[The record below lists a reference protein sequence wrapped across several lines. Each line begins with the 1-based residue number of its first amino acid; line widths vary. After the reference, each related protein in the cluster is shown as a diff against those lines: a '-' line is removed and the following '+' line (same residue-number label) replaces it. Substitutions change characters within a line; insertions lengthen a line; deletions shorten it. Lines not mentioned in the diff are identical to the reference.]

1 MEAEYNSLSMAKK
14 VVRHIR
20 QLLKVGLQERS
31 LASFKTKAWKDNF
44 GALNLANMEPGRM
57 TQ

>member
-1 MEAEYNSLSMAKK
+1 MEAEYNALSMAKK

-20 QLLKVGLQERS
+20 RLLKVALHERS
-31 LASFKTKAWKDNF
+31 LATFKTKAWKDNF
-44 GALNLANMEPGRM
+44 RALNLANMEPGRM